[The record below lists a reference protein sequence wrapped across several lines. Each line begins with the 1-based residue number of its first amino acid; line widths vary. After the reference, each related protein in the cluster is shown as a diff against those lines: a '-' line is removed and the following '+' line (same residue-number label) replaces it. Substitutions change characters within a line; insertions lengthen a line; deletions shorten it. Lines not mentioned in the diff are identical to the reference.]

1 MSKPAGIQK
10 KQLTAFK
17 YRALFRPRTHPA
29 DHGSSIPRT
38 EPMPHADQQSSPAL
52 RVTPDLEAIPGLVG
66 TPGEPDSQGTATS
79 GEYGSDTE
87 EEDNTKLENHYL
99 NKKEENER
107 RIETVFGDGLRIWKS
122 FGGTWYTCIEGEVI
136 KGHAFLPARYRQ
148 PPYKES
154 VSADRH
160 SVGEV
165 YTAAAPLTAVEQ
177 SISSEQSVP
186 FEQPNIP
193 DQSNNAFGQIN
204 AVEHTAYKQSTTG
217 SQSDMF
223 KQPTNGNYSGHRN
236 ISRWLANLKHST
248 ARPSPTKPTPRK
260 FATKVTKPNKA
271 TSHTP
276 AFALAG
282 ALAHRTRDVTHLST
296 SSHHGSAAINPLGAL
311 ARPIPHKV
319 TPPSL
324 APLALQDQP
333 EADQQPLHSAD
344 AHLAHGGS
352 PAAHPASPTT
362 AQFSTA
368 SPRRITSG
376 SSGTF
381 EGSPGRFDERKYR
394 PLPAGK
400 AATNSSADDAMVDVA
415 PDSADSTAGSTAG
428 SFSGSPAKGDR
439 VAWLR
444 GHNS

>member
-1 MSKPAGIQK
+1 MSKPTGIQK
-10 KQLTAFK
+10 KQPTASK

-38 EPMPHADQQSSPAL
+38 EPMPDADQQSSPAV
-52 RVTPDLEAIPGLVG
+52 RVTPDLEAIPCLVG
-66 TPGEPDSQGTATS
+66 TPEEPDSQGTATS

-87 EEDNTKLENHYL
+87 EEDNTELENYYL

-107 RIETVFGDGLRIWKS
+107 RIETVFGDGLRVWKS

-165 YTAAAPLTAVEQ
+165 HTAAAPSNAVEQ

-204 AVEHTAYKQSTTG
+204 TVEHTAYKQPTTG

-236 ISRWLANLKHST
+236 MFRRLANLKHSK
-248 ARPSPTKPTPRK
+248 ARPSPTKLTPRT

-282 ALAHRTRDVTHLST
+282 ALAHRTRDATHLST
-296 SSHHGSAAINPLGAL
+296 IFHHDSAAINPLGAL
-311 ARPIPHKV
+311 ARPVPHKV

-324 APLALQDQP
+324 APLALQEQP
-333 EADQQPLHSAD
+333 VTDQQAPHSAV
-344 AHLAHGGS
+344 ARLAHGGS

-362 AQFSTA
+362 AHFSTA
-368 SPRRITSG
+368 SARRITSG
-376 SSGTF
+376 SFGTF

-394 PLPAGK
+394 LLPAGK
-400 AATNSSADDAMVDVA
+400 VATDSTVDDVMVDVA
-415 PDSADSTAGSTAG
+415 PDSADSTAGS
-428 SFSGSPAKGDR
+428 FSGSPAGADR

-444 GHNS
+444 GHNG